1 MTTGID
7 EMVNAKD
14 LNKIR
19 LAPKQADEVAP
30 TSTFI
35 GIWLLLPLAIGGMAF
50 VLVGMLALIL
60 WANDSEQLLFPWK
73 IWLPVTLIL
82 QSLYW
87 MRMSHTSGRSMFR
100 GLWALIPLLGMI
112 PLFSVAK
119 SHSVTKS

>member
-7 EMVNAKD
+7 EMANAKD

-50 VLVGMLALIL
+50 AVVGMFVLIL
-60 WANDSEQLLFPWK
+60 SADETNPLVLPWK

-100 GLWALIPLLGMI
+100 GLWALIPLLGMV

>member
-1 MTTGID
+1 MTT
-7 EMVNAKD
+7 ETEVRANAKD
-14 LNKIR
+14 LNKVR
-19 LAPKQADEVAP
+19 LNPKQAGEVASVP
-30 TSTFI
+30 TFI
-35 GIWLLLPLAIGGMAF
+35 GIWLLLPLAIGGIAF

-60 WANDSEQLLFPWK
+60 RANDSEQLLFPWK

-87 MRMSHTSGRSMFR
+87 MRMSHTSGRSMWR
-100 GLWALIPLLGMI
+100 GLWALISILGMI

>member
-1 MTTGID
+1 MTSGID
-7 EMVNAKD
+7 ETANAKD
-14 LNKIR
+14 LNKLR
-19 LAPKQADEVAP
+19 LTPKKADEVSSAP
-30 TSTFI
+30 TFI
-35 GIWLLLPLAIGGMAF
+35 GIWLLLPLAIGGLAFAVVGMF
-50 VLVGMLALIL
+50 VLALSAEETNQFVL
-60 WANDSEQLLFPWK
+60 PWK

-87 MRMSHTSGRSMFR
+87 MRMSHTSGRIMWR